1 MTSGFDDEAQWSVP
15 VTQLAQLPSQH
26 AVQLVSLP
34 PQQARQWPGGSGPE
48 TAGQNPPP

>member
-1 MTSGFDDEAQWSVP
+1 MGSDDEAQWVVP
-15 VTQLAQLPSQH
+15 VTQLAQLSSQR

-48 TAGQNPPP
+48 TAGQTPPA